1 MAARLVYAQKK
12 EVRFLHR
19 PPTLARRMKMS
30 RIVALM
36 KMAMFAMRQIP
47 RQLPEPRVIS
57 REVVQDSDGDLRRVE
72 FKETRVLTLYF

>member
-1 MAARLVYAQKK
+1 
-12 EVRFLHR
+12 
-19 PPTLARRMKMS
+19 MS

>member
-1 MAARLVYAQKK
+1 
-12 EVRFLHR
+12 
-19 PPTLARRMKMS
+19 MS

-57 REVVQDSDGDLRRVE
+57 REVVAQDSDGLRRVE